1 MNKEVL
7 IKSFA
12 KINIGLRILR
22 KRTDGYHDLETIFYP
37 IKLYDEIFISAGKS
51 SENVNS
57 VILKSNKSYLPLN
70 RENLCYKAVEKF
82 FSEFKIRDHYK
93 IRIELKKNIPVGG
106 GLGGGSSN
114 ASAVIRF
121 LTKYFGIDIEKY
133 RSRLLNTALGIGSDV
148 PFFLLMKPCYA
159 TGRGEKLK
167 ILSQFNPDFD
177 ILIVNPNLHI
187 STKWAFDKL
196 NLSPGFEK
204 ETALNNVQVFD
215 PERSEIYENDFEKIV
230 FEKYNLIGDIKT
242 RLLDSGAVYASM
254 SGSGA
259 TVFGFFRKNE
269 NIKTL
274 NCRNSFLKQ
283 NFFTFISG

>member
-22 KRTDGYHDLETIFYP
+22 KRNDGYHDLETIFYP
-37 IKLYDEIFISAGKS
+37 VKLHDDIIISAVRSAG
-51 SENVNS
+51 NVNS
-57 VILKSNKSYLPLN
+57 VVLKSNKSFLPLN
-70 RENLCYKAVEKF
+70 RDNLCYKAVEKF
-82 FSEFKIRDHYK
+82 FSEFKIRDNYK
-93 IRIELKKNIPVGG
+93 IRIEIKKNIPVGG

-121 LTKYFGIDIEKY
+121 LTKYFGIDIEKNS
-133 RSRLLNTALGIGSDV
+133 SRLLRTALSIGSDV

-159 TGRGEKLK
+159 TGRGENLK
-167 ILSQFNPDFD
+167 ILGEFNPDFD

-187 STKWAFDKL
+187 STKWAFEKL
-196 NLSPGFEK
+196 NLSPGSEK
-204 ETALNNVQVFD
+204 KPTLDNIRIFD
-215 PERSEIYENDFEKIV
+215 PERSELFENDFEKVI
-230 FEKYNLIGDIKT
+230 FEKYSLTGEIKK
-242 RLLDSGAVYASM
+242 RLLDSGAVFASL

-259 TVFGFFRKNE
+259 TVYGFFRKNE
-269 NIKTL
+269 KLKTL
-274 NCRNSFLKQ
+274 NCSDSFLKQ